1 MEKIFFSFWWL
12 IFPLAFFV
20 SGAWESWLR
29 YRRHKDRLDLLR
41 VYTSQGK
48 DPPPELIRALSTE
61 LDREDAEDDEDD
73 LSACGAYGRDGRRA
87 ARRYYRHRI
96 RNSPY
101 HAWRTAI
108 ITGAVAAGFWIA
120 AEYSGMEPFWLVAVI
135 LTCVSIGYV
144 GLALLSRVFKDR

>member
-1 MEKIFFSFWWL
+1 MEHFFYSFWWL
-12 IFPLAFFV
+12 VFPLAFFV
-20 SGAWESWLR
+20 SGAWDSWLR

-41 VYTSQGK
+41 VYTAQGK
-48 DPPPELIRALSTE
+48 DPPPELIRALGSE
-61 LDREDAEDDEDD
+61 LDRDDDEEDEDD
-73 LSACGAYGRDGRRA
+73 LSAYGAYGRDGRRA
-87 ARRYYRHRI
+87 ARRYYRHRV

-120 AEYSGMEPFWLVAVI
+120 AEYSGMEPFWFVAVI

-144 GLALLSRVFKDR
+144 GLALLARVFKDR